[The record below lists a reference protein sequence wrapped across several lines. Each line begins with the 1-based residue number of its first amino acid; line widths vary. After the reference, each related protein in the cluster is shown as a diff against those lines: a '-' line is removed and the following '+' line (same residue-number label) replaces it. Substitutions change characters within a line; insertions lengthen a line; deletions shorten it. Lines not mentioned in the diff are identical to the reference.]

1 MGRKID
7 ETKKELAYLLYMS
20 STPIKEIMERT
31 GIKSNATINK
41 WITSEGWKEKRAAK
55 TVSRT
60 ELINKTLSKIND
72 LLDSDNKDFSADQLS
87 KMASLIEKL
96 DKQESPVV
104 IMDVFTEFGKWLQ
117 NKSTIDKTV
126 TLDFM
131 KQLNRF
137 QDIFITNKLNA

>member
-1 MGRKID
+1 MGRKIA
-7 ETKKELAYLLYMS
+7 EHKKELAYLLYMS
-20 STPIKEIMERT
+20 QTPIKEILERT
-31 GIKSNATINK
+31 GIKSNATLNK
-41 WITSEGWKEKRAAK
+41 WIQDEGWKEKRAAR

-60 ELINKTLSKIND
+60 ELINKTLGKINE

-96 DKQESPVV
+96 DKQASPVV
-104 IMDVFTEFGKWLQ
+104 IMDVFTEFGRWLQ

-137 QDIFITNKLNA
+137 QDIYITNKLNS